1 MARNKLL
8 SIYML
13 TSRKKQKIIAEHQVH
28 EKDTGS
34 SEIQVALLSKR
45 IDELVDHL
53 KHHPKDHHSRRGLLK
68 MVSKRKRFLDYLKKT
83 SSKSYSSLIKK
94 LELKK

>member
-1 MARNKLL
+1 MLL
-8 SIYML
+8 GML
-13 TSRKKQKIIAEHQVH
+13 TSRKKQKIIIEHQTH

-45 IDELVDHL
+45 IDELIAHL
-53 KHHPKDHHSRRGLLK
+53 KHHRKDHHSRRGLLK

-83 SSKSYSSLIKK
+83 NSKSYSALIKK

>member
-1 MARNKLL
+1 
-8 SIYML
+8 ML
-13 TSRKKQKIIAEHQVH
+13 TSRKKQKVIKEHQTH

-53 KHHPKDHHSRRGLLK
+53 KHNPKDHHSRRGLLK
-68 MVSKRKRFLDYLKKT
+68 MVSKRRRFLDYLKKT
-83 SSKSYSSLIKK
+83 NSKSYSFLIKK

>member
-1 MARNKLL
+1 
-8 SIYML
+8 ML
-13 TSRKKQKIIAEHQVH
+13 TSRKKQKIIKEHQTH

-45 IDELVDHL
+45 IDELIDHL
-53 KHHPKDHHSRRGLLK
+53 KHHRKDHHSRRGLLK

-83 SSKSYSSLIKK
+83 NSKSYSALIKK

>member
-1 MARNKLL
+1 
-8 SIYML
+8 ML
-13 TSRKKQKIIAEHQVH
+13 TSRKKQKVIKEHQTH

-53 KHHPKDHHSRRGLLK
+53 KHNPKDHHSRRGLLK

-83 SSKSYSSLIKK
+83 NSKSYLSLIKK

>member
-1 MARNKLL
+1 
-8 SIYML
+8 ML
-13 TSRKKQKIIAEHQVH
+13 TTRKKQKVIKEHQAH

-45 IDELVDHL
+45 IDELISHL
-53 KHHPKDHHSRRGLLK
+53 KHNPKDHHSRRGLLK
-68 MVSKRKRFLDYLKKT
+68 MVSKRRRFLDYLKKT
-83 SSKSYSSLIKK
+83 NSKGYSSLIKK